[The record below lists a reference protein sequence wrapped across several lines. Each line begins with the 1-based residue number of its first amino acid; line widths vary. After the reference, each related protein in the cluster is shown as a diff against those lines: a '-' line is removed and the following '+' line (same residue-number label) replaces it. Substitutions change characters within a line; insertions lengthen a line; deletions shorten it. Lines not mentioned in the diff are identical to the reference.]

1 MGTMPNQLA
10 QIEAT
15 LARIEELAGTLRAD
29 PDGHVR
35 RSIEELRAAFA
46 SRGVVEPAV
55 ARVRESVRMLRRGNH
70 DEPRREFQRRAVGLD
85 HLEAA
90 VDDELL
96 PCLRRLGFDV

>member
-1 MGTMPNQLA
+1 MNTMAAQLA
-10 QIEAT
+10 QIDAI
-15 LARIEELAGTLRAD
+15 LVRIEELAAALHAD

-35 RSIEELRAAFA
+35 RSVEELRTAFTA
-46 SRGVVEPAV
+46 RGTVDAAV

-70 DEPRREFQRRAVGLD
+70 DQSRREFQRRAPRLD
-85 HLEAA
+85 HLEAV